1 MELCKKRSYHER
13 FHECIKWGGKCIE
26 RIMVIEMEE
35 MCYKARAKV
44 NLGLDVCRR
53 LENGYHEVKMVMQTV
68 DIYDELTFKKRK
80 DRDIILSV
88 DSDDSLGDISNNLIF
103 RAAKLMVEYFS
114 IKEGIEI
121 YLKKN
126 IPVAAGMAG
135 GSTDAAATMLA
146 MNELFELGQTR
157 EQLME
162 LAVRL
167 GADIPFCIMGGTALA
182 EGIGEKLTKLPA
194 PPQAHILIAKPDI
207 MVSTKDVYESF
218 KLENISIHPDIDG
231 MIQALKDR
239 SLDGITSRMDNVLES
254 VTIMTNPIIA
264 DIKAKMKENGAE
276 NALMSGSGPT
286 VFGIYKTEEA
296 ANITAELIKKEKLA
310 KDVCVTHFYNE

>member
-1 MELCKKRSYHER
+1 MRIIMEK
-13 FHECIKWGGKCIE
+13 IE
-26 RIMVIEMEE
+26 L
-35 MCYKARAKV
+35 KARAKV

-68 DIYDELTFKKRK
+68 DLYDELEFRKRK
-80 DRDIILSV
+80 DPDIILSV
-88 DSDDSLGDISNNLIF
+88 DSNDSLGDISNNLIF
-103 RAAKLMVEYFS
+103 RAAKLMKEYYS

-146 MNELFELGQTR
+146 MNELFELGQTK

-167 GADIPFCIMGGTALA
+167 GADIPFCILGGTALA
-182 EGIGEKLTKLPA
+182 EGIGEKLTALPA
-194 PPQAHILIAKPDI
+194 PNPEVILVAKPDI
-207 MVSTKDVYESF
+207 MVSTKDVYENLH
-218 KLENISIHPDIDG
+218 LEELTSHPDIDG
-231 MIQALKDR
+231 MIRAIETQDFTGVTDR
-239 SLDGITSRMDNVLES
+239 MENVLES
-254 VTIMTNPIIA
+254 VTIKLYPVIEQ
-264 DIKAKMKENGAE
+264 IKDFMKEQGAI

-286 VFGIYKTEEA
+286 VFGVFASEEEA
-296 ANITAELIKKEKLA
+296 KKAQAALKGAKLA
-310 KDVCVTHFYNE
+310 KQVLVTRLYNE